1 MPRSSPPGRRFVS
14 IASLAIVLVLVAV
27 GGAWLFAGS
36 EAPTLGGPFNL
47 VDGEGKPVSDR
58 DFRGRFMLVY
68 FGYTMCPD
76 VCPTTLNQVAEALN
90 KLGARAERVQPVFI
104 TLDPERDTPAV
115 LKQYTAAFTPRLVG
129 LTGTSE
135 QVAQV
140 AKEYRVYY
148 AIHRTASGSQDYT
161 VDHSSVLYLMDP
173 NGRFVAPI
181 RADESADQIAADL
194 SRQIS

>member
-1 MPRSSPPGRRFVS
+1 M
-14 IASLAIVLVLVAV
+14 IASLAIVLLSLAA
-27 GGAWLFAGS
+27 GGAWLFARGG
-36 EAPTLGGPFNL
+36 APTLGGPFSL
-47 VDGEGKPVSDR
+47 VDGQGKPVSDR

-76 VCPTTLNQVAEALN
+76 VCPTTLNQVAEALD
-90 KLGARAERVQPVFI
+90 KLGPKAERVQPVFI

-115 LKQYTAAFTPRLVG
+115 VKQYTAAFTPRLVG

-135 QVAQV
+135 QIAQV
-140 AKEYRVYY
+140 AREYRVYY
-148 AIHRTASGSQDYT
+148 AIHRTGNGSQDYT

-181 RADESADQIAADL
+181 RADGTADQIAADL
-194 SRQIS
+194 SREFS